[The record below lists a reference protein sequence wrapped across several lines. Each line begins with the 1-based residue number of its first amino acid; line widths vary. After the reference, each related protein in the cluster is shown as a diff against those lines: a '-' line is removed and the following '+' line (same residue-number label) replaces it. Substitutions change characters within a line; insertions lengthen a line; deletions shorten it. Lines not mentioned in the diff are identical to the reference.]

1 MLKSIPKSN
10 ISRRSFKVY
19 KKFTASQE
27 DYPVIKAYTE
37 SGEFDSDTFTKA
49 TGLSEDVFVHLLY
62 KSIKKKYYTDNGLI
76 NNYGL
81 FSNDANFSGERE
93 IGNNIYVVKIAQS
106 KFGERIKPGSITITD
121 TDTSEVY
128 SDSGKGRIVSTSPT
142 YTVVSV
148 DFFSEEMILSIDGTN
163 YTFTITSFDFNTG
176 AAILTYQSNTD
187 TEYIVTFDFQNSQ
200 VTFTAELEIGGAVIA
215 QNDYGNLFYSDGLIV
230 FTGLSSDLTN
240 YNIEYRATQTIHET
254 EILIEAKAG
263 EFNYSQNPSAV
274 DVTVSGSYDFETTAI
289 TNVSPAKTVKIK
301 HYNDIKQ
308 KSSYDGSYGSITG
321 SWDDYDNNFLS
332 DPTGSYLTT
341 YVSTIGIYD
350 KDGDMVAVAKL
361 PQPFKNLP
369 DYDVNFIIRF
379 DT

>member
-37 SGEFDSDTFTKA
+37 SGTFDSDTFTKA

-62 KSIKKKYYTDNGLI
+62 KSIEKKYYTNNGLI

-369 DYDVNFIIRF
+369 DYDVNFISRF

>member
-19 KKFTASQE
+19 KKFTASQA

-37 SGEFDSDTFTKA
+37 SGIFDSDTFTKA

-62 KSIKKKYYTDNGLI
+62 KSIEKKYYTDNGLI

-81 FSNDANFSGERE
+81 FSNDANFSNERE
-93 IGNNIYVVKIAQS
+93 IGNNIYVIKIAQS

-121 TDTSEVY
+121 TVTSEVY

-142 YTVVSV
+142 YTVVSL
-148 DFFSEEMILSIDGTN
+148 DFFEEEMILSIDGTD

-187 TEYIVTFDFQNSQ
+187 TEYIVTFDFNNSQ
-200 VTFTAELEIGGAVIA
+200 VTFTAELEIGGISIA
-215 QNDYGNLFYSDGLIV
+215 QNDFGNYFYSDGLIV
-230 FTGLSSDLTN
+230 FSSLSSDITN

-263 EFNYSQNPSAV
+263 EFNYSQNSSAV

-308 KSSYDGSYGSITG
+308 KSSYDGSYGSTTG

-369 DYDVNFIIRF
+369 DYDLNFIVRF